1 MKKVLLVTFALA
13 VTLAPLTFAHEGHG
27 QKIMGTVSA
36 IHDTQ
41 LEVKGTNGKTS
52 TIVLDDKTKV
62 LKGKMAVKR
71 TDLKQGD
78 RVVVTAMSMKGADG
92 KTMLMAE
99 QVSLGAAP
107 AAKAKARK

>member
-1 MKKVLLVTFALA
+1 MKKVLLLTFTLAVALA
-13 VTLAPLTFAHEGHG
+13 PFMDAHEGH

-52 TIVLDDKTKV
+52 TIVLDEKTKV
-62 LKGKMAVKR
+62 LKGKVALKR
-71 TDLKQGD
+71 TDLKEGD
-78 RVVVTAMSMKGADG
+78 RVVVTAMSMKGPDG

-107 AAKAKARK
+107 AAKAKK

>member
-1 MKKVLLVTFALA
+1 MKKVLLLTFVLA
-13 VTLAPLTFAHEGHG
+13 VASVPLTFAHEGHG
-27 QKIMGTVSA
+27 QKIMGTVSS

-52 TIVLDDKTKV
+52 MIVLDEKTKV
-62 LKGKMAVKR
+62 LKGKAAMKR
-71 TDLKQGD
+71 TDLKEGD
-78 RVVVTAMSMKGADG
+78 RVVVTAMPMKGADG

-107 AAKAKARK
+107 SAKAKK